1 MFVIT
6 GNKIKLECKFD
17 KSQNDGTIQVCPIIP
32 VPLGIYVKKRVISY
46 SNTTFCPEISDKR
59 LSTSRV
65 MWGILLTNHVASRVR
80 EML

>member
-32 VPLGIYVKKRVISY
+32 VPLGIYVKKTGHIIFQYDVLPWDI
-46 SNTTFCPEISDKR
+46 
-59 LSTSRV
+59 
-65 MWGILLTNHVASRVR
+65 G
-80 EML
+80 